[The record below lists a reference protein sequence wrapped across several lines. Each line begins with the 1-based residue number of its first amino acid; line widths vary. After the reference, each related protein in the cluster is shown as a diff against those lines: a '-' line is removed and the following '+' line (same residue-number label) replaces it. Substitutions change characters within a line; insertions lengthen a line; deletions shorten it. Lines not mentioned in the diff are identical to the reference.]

1 MMTECQFSSPN
12 FLSKTIKRAPSESR
26 AKRTS
31 SLTFWDLTLDNG
43 ISILVD
49 YIIINP
55 FSLEKL
61 RQYMLR
67 KARLL
72 LIKINRHNTE
82 FYLRNSLQVQQSV
95 KHNE

>member
-1 MMTECQFSSPN
+1 
-12 FLSKTIKRAPSESR
+12 
-26 AKRTS
+26 
-31 SLTFWDLTLDNG
+31 
-43 ISILVD
+43 
-49 YIIINP
+49 
-55 FSLEKL
+55 
-61 RQYMLR
+61 MLR